1 MGSCGPVCAI
11 LPIRDVGSATDGCFI
26 VLGDQGELS
35 GVNRIYRLYREEGLT
50 VRKRKAGWRA
60 VGTRTPILVEA
71 KVNVRWSLDFVH
83 DQFATRPALP
93 LNIVDDVTRE
103 CLAAIPDT
111 SISAKQVA
119 REAMALID
127 ARGKPQVFVSES
139 GTEFT
144 LNAILG

>member
-1 MGSCGPVCAI
+1 
-11 LPIRDVGSATDGCFI
+11 
-26 VLGDQGELS
+26 VLVAGICPRSVRS
-35 GVNRIYRLYREEGLT
+35 G
-50 VRKRKAGWRA
+50 
-60 VGTRTPILVEA
+60 
-71 KVNVRWSLDFVH
+71 
-83 DQFATRPALP
+83 PALP
-93 LNIVDDVTRE
+93 LLNIVGDVTRE